1 MRSRCLT
8 SLKPPYPPEPVVHDG
23 VDAVV
28 SEYRDRPIRALKRA
42 KRLGLTG

>member
-1 MRSRCLT
+1 MRSRCLP

-28 SEYRDRPIRALKRA
+28 SDYDMLVEVYAQLVKD
-42 KRLGLTG
+42 GL